1 MHSSRALAVPF
12 LLVVVLSLVPLAG
25 GAQVATPSSGELPAG
40 VEVVAS
46 GLTNP
51 RGFTWDAEGNL
62 YLALAGAGG
71 PNQVVADGTPYPFF
85 GGLTSSIVQV
95 DDGCTV
101 PVVEDIASYLWTDPG
116 WIWGAM
122 DLATFEG
129 QLYALLGGGGA
140 DVGMPD
146 NPNGVYRVDADGSLE
161 LIADLSAWF
170 RENPTVF
177 TPWDYGADG
186 SLFDLE
192 AGRDRLWVSE
202 AVGGRLLS
210 VTPDGEITQIADLS
224 EDHMVPTGVAPAPDG
239 GAYVNHETVVPFPD
253 GAATVIHVALDG
265 TVTDAWTGL
274 TAGTDLVMGP
284 DDVLYAVE
292 MATGNSDEPPYL
304 NPGTGRVVRQTGPD
318 SLEPVVV
325 DADYPVYLGFG
336 PDDALYLTYPAFG
349 PDAGEGQGALL
360 RLDVSGDRPISL
372 AGLGELAPSC
382 GGEASAAAPVADTG
396 ATASV
401 TIADFAFSPP
411 ELAVAA
417 GETVT
422 WVNHDWAPHTA
433 TAGDGGFDSG
443 RLDEGASFGY
453 TFAEPGTYAYA
464 CAYHPGMTGSIV
476 VE

>member
-1 MHSSRALAVPF
+1 MSSSRSLAVPF
-12 LLVVVLSLVPLAG
+12 VLVALLSLLPLAG
-25 GAQVATPSSGELPAG
+25 GAQDATPSSGELPAG

-51 RGFTWDAEGNL
+51 RGFTWDADGNL
-62 YLALAGAGG
+62 YLALAGSGG
-71 PNQVVADGTPYPFF
+71 PDQIAVEGTPLPFF
-85 GGLTSSIVQV
+85 VGPTSSIARVE
-95 DDGCTV
+95 DGCAV
-101 PVVEDIASYLWTDPG
+101 PLAGGIGSLLWTEPG

-122 DLATFEG
+122 DLAMLDG
-129 QLYALLGGGGA
+129 QLYALLGA
-140 DVGMPD
+140 GMPD
-146 NPNGVYRVDADGSLE
+146 GPNGIYRVNADGSIE
-161 LIADLSAWF
+161 LAADLAAWLG
-170 RENPTVF
+170 ENPPEFVPF
-177 TPWDYGADG
+177 DYDPTG
-186 SLFDLE
+186 SWFDLE
-192 AGRDRLWVSE
+192 AGSDRLWVSE

-224 EDHMVPTGVAPAPDG
+224 VGHMVPTGIALAPDG

-284 DDVLYAVE
+284 DDVLYAAE
-292 MATGNSDEPPYL
+292 MATGNDDEPPYL
-304 NPGTGRVVRQTGPD
+304 QPGTGRIVRQTGPD
-318 SLEPVVV
+318 SLEPVVTGI
-325 DADYPVYLGFG
+325 DYPVYLGFDSDG
-336 PDDALYLTYPAFG
+336 ALYLTYPAFG

-360 RLDVSGDRPISL
+360 RLDVSGDLPISL

-382 GGEASAAAPVADTG
+382 GGEASAPAPVADTG

-401 TIADFAFSPP
+401 TIADFAFAPP
-411 ELAVAA
+411 ELVVAA

-422 WVNHDWAPHTA
+422 WVNQDWAPHTA

-443 RLDEGASFGY
+443 RLDQDGSFSH
-453 TFAEPGTYAYA
+453 TFTEPGTYAYA
-464 CAYHPGMTGSIV
+464 CAFHPGMTGSIV